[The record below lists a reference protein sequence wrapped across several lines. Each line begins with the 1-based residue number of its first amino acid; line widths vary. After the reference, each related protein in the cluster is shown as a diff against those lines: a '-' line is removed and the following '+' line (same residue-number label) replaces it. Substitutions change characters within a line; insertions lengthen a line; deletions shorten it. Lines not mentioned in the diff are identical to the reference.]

1 MRRILGLVF
10 FFLWC
15 CKSHTT
21 SFEGGKKTGMSSN
34 TGCSKTG
41 RTTACLKQCC
51 DFLCLISCH
60 WCRTETF
67 CQAQSSQVSH
77 SAGTA
82 TLTWTSITSAGLQHS
97 MFESSCS
104 WTFTLEWKEGIFSL
118 VFFQSL
124 KSVIALCGYL
134 SFVISLPPTLG
145 LCPDSQAFLCWL
157 FYFCVQFNHT
167 PLLSEL
173 F

>member
-1 MRRILGLVF
+1 MDGGGDLGFSQEVGNLSESCISQKKRLEVKLETAVNSISEKNSRACF

-21 SFEGGKKTGMSSN
+21 SFEGGKKTGMLSN
-34 TGCSKTG
+34 MGCSKTG

-82 TLTWTSITSAGLQHS
+82 TLT
-97 MFESSCS
+97 
-104 WTFTLEWKEGIFSL
+104 
-118 VFFQSL
+118 
-124 KSVIALCGYL
+124 
-134 SFVISLPPTLG
+134 
-145 LCPDSQAFLCWL
+145 
-157 FYFCVQFNHT
+157 
-167 PLLSEL
+167 
-173 F
+173 